1 MSWNVLIRLSQSRIT
16 FYNLHP
22 VQSTSTLFVFCSC
35 RTQQKLETAYSDEP
49 FLLVPEIKAL
59 SEHPLRIL
67 NTSVEVRLPMRLLND
82 SVSQLTGCTLYK
94 ESVANE
100 CYAIQ
105 IKRQDLASSS
115 LDVQG
120 NYWLYDKICHPH
132 TVVLNL

>member
-1 MSWNVLIRLSQSRIT
+1 M
-16 FYNLHP
+16 
-22 VQSTSTLFVFCSC
+22 
-35 RTQQKLETAYSDEP
+35 
-49 FLLVPEIKAL
+49 
-59 SEHPLRIL
+59 
-67 NTSVEVRLPMRLLND
+67 LND

-105 IKRQDLASSS
+105 IKRKDLASSS

-132 TVVLNL
+132 RFLKNFAFIISWWDSTVSISLNSAVFGGKTKPHCTKKTHSSIYIAV